1 MTVPQ
6 GVAVR
11 VDSHVGWG
19 DSDVLG
25 KHDDGH
31 DVDDTVVRPGRAD
44 APTLVL
50 DADVGAGQVEVVR
63 AVR

>member
-1 MTVPQ
+1 MIVPH

-11 VDSHVGWG
+11 VDSHVDWG

-25 KHDDGH
+25 RNDDGH
-31 DVDDTVVRPGRAD
+31 DVDDTVVRPAAG
-44 APTLVL
+44 APTLVI
-50 DADVGAGQVEVVR
+50 DAHVGAGQVEVVR